1 MKKAFV
7 VVNEQHNLFPEQET
21 ILRERFDEIEMVKVP
36 ASGWTLEEMKKVAAE
51 LHYRASEAEV
61 RRHPETGKVV
71 STLYSWKTEN
81 AVVFASPVPFLMK
94 ELAQKAIAYDWYG
107 DYEGDLRHRYDVLVF
122 HNDRREKKELPDG
135 RIIQTVAATGWKLV

>member
-21 ILRERFDEIEMVKVP
+21 ILQERFDEIEMVKVP

-71 STLYSWKTEN
+71 SAILEKTEN
-81 AVVFASPVPFLMK
+81 AIVFASPVPYLLK
-94 ELAQKAIAYDWYG
+94 NLSQKAIAYDWYG
-107 DYEGDLRHRYDVLVF
+107 DYEGDLRHLYDVLVF